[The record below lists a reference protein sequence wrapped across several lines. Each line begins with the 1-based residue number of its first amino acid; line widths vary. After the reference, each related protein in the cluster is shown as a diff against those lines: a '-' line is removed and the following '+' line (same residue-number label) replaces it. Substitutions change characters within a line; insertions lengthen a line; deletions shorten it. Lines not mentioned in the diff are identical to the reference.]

1 MDTARMNAHV
11 RRMTRTILRQK
22 TLVLSVVLFYSCNVE
37 ARMCCNTCM
46 SFALLPFVREE
57 QSILNTTS
65 SIRKCGITNHLAI
78 DKKVG

>member
-46 SFALLPFVREE
+46 SFALLPFVILSEKSRASLTQHH
-57 QSILNTTS
+57 QSENAVLP
-65 SIRKCGITNHLAI
+65 IT
-78 DKKVG
+78 